1 MGEDN
6 VKTRVV
12 GVDISN
18 ELTTYAIVDIRGN
31 ILAEGNLVTTD
42 YQDINDFVS
51 VLCEKILEIVEMN
64 GGYEKIRS
72 VGISCP
78 NACCINGTVVNAP
91 NLPWKGVFPLAAM
104 VRDRL
109 GLAVALGNDAHVSAL
124 GEYTYGSAH
133 GLKDF
138 IVVNLGIGIGSCFF
152 SRGREHQGYEGFA
165 GEIGH
170 TCIAYDNGRRCGC
183 GNIGCLEA
191 YAGAKG
197 IVQTA
202 KELMEASDEPSMM
215 RDVERLSPRIIA
227 ELCDKGDAMAIEV
240 FRLTGQ
246 ILGLGLANYSSI
258 VNPQAI
264 ILTGGISHAGKWL
277 LESTRETFEKH
288 VFGNM
293 RGKIKIFV
301 SKLDNR
307 ERDVLGSSALA
318 WEVPEYSLF
327 L

>member
-6 VKTRVV
+6 IKTRVV

-31 ILAEGNLVTTD
+31 ILAENHFITTD
-42 YQDINDFVS
+42 YQDVNDFVS
-51 VLCEKILEIVEMN
+51 ALSEKIVELVEAN
-64 GGYEKIRS
+64 GGYENIRS
-72 VGISCP
+72 IGISCP
-78 NACCINGTVVNAP
+78 NACCITGSVVNAP

-109 GLAVALGNDAHVSAL
+109 GLAVALGNDAHVAAL
-124 GEYTYGSAH
+124 GEYTFGSGH
-133 GLKDF
+133 GMKDF
-138 IVVNLGIGIGSCFF
+138 IVVNLGIGVGSCFF
-152 SRGREHQGYEGFA
+152 SRGHEHQGFEGFA
-165 GEIGH
+165 GEVGH
-170 TCIAYDNGRRCGC
+170 TCISYNKGRRCGC

-191 YAGAKG
+191 YVGAKG

-202 KELMEASDEPSMM
+202 KDLMEASDEPSMM

-227 ELCDKGDAMAIEV
+227 EFCDKGDAMAIEV
-240 FRLTGQ
+240 FRRTGQ
-246 ILGLGLANYSSI
+246 ILGLGLANYSSL

-277 LESTRETFEKH
+277 LEPTRETFEKH

-301 SKLDNR
+301 SRLDNR
-307 ERDVLGSSALA
+307 ERDVLGAAALA